1 MLNEDKTV
9 KMEQEDDKTNYSKR
23 KMPDLE
29 VIRQQ
34 LIYNLPEMK
43 EQIKKFDHNEL
54 YEVYNEFIMVGK
66 S

>member
-29 VIRQQ
+29 VIR
-34 LIYNLPEMK
+34 
-43 EQIKKFDHNEL
+43 
-54 YEVYNEFIMVGK
+54 
-66 S
+66 